1 MYYRRRPALQ
11 RPPPRPG
18 LTRTLGRATPSEM
31 PQPIV
36 HRTATPDDALTLSVL
51 ATQVFLDTY
60 ATRGVN
66 IDLAKE
72 VSAVYSPGAFEKRL
86 QEPGVEISL
95 ATSGDYLVAFLDL
108 DSTTKC
114 PVSSVHGIEVLRLYV
129 QSPFQRSGV
138 GRDLMLLAERNPS
151 ALSSSSWMRTTQET
165 WTLGFLRTVKT
176 PSSRCFTWARLP
188 KVMQPYGNGWR
199 NDSKTRTSMP
209 SCFIG
214 SSWKLPL

>member
-1 MYYRRRPALQ
+1 M
-11 RPPPRPG
+11 PP
-18 LTRTLGRATPSEM
+18 
-31 PQPIV
+31 PIV

-60 ATRGVN
+60 ATSGVN

-72 VSAVYSPGAFEKRL
+72 ASAVYSPGAFEKRL

-114 PVSSVHGIEVLRLYV
+114 PASSVHGIEVLRLYV

-138 GRDLMLLAERNPS
+138 GRHLMLLAERKALERDAPHIWLTAWSGNTRALAFYPALGYRDVGSTQYIIEGKTYENRVFAKRAGES
-151 ALSSSSWMRTTQET
+151 A
-165 WTLGFLRTVKT
+165 
-176 PSSRCFTWARLP
+176 A
-188 KVMQPYGNGWR
+188 
-199 NDSKTRTSMP
+199 
-209 SCFIG
+209 
-214 SSWKLPL
+214 